1 MKLDPGM
8 HIGMHLVSFGTSGVP
23 VPQVGNSSGEG
34 IASKVEG
41 IHLTGAHADAGKS
54 VVICCVESGR
64 CRLHEDRTENSL
76 D

>member
-34 IASKVEG
+34 IASKFEG

-54 VVICCVESGR
+54 VVI
-64 CRLHEDRTENSL
+64 
-76 D
+76 